1 MTSFFNGAVITAQ
14 SNSDFLRDAVTSNAG
29 PVAKDWAMIA
39 AKDSP
44 LCKAFEGLGILDVA
58 LLDNANI
65 SDKDLQKSLEAAL
78 PVNPSSPVL
87 LVDMSSVLNAPV
99 GERAIETWSHVAQR
113 IADQRQIK
121 VISIYDQEK
130 MIEEDL
136 AAALRSHQH
145 MLVPTGLY
153 PNPFWIPEELA
164 KQGSSD
170 DHMRYYL
177 SKIAPD
183 YADYPPLESR
193 LTSAA
198 RGGAPD
204 WISPSPTILGTAG
217 QSERWQIHCL
227 GELQVDIGGAG
238 PVNWRVS
245 GASPIK
251 TQLLFAYLLTRG
263 ARPTHA
269 DTIAEVVWPDNRSE
283 EDKRKRL
290 HHTISTL
297 RKVLGG
303 KTTIRRSGT
312 QYALNIPPGSWIDTD
327 RFEQLCRRGLALL
340 TADNLDAAYKVYA
353 AADQL
358 YRGDL
363 FEGLPIDGS
372 DYELEDWCMS
382 RRTWLNAMA
391 TKLNY
396 DMSKVLRRTDRLNEA
411 LLHCQ
416 RALAFDPTD
425 ENGNLEM
432 VRVLLAQG
440 RLDAVARHVSQ
451 FEKVSRSNGI
461 PLRASNFFEEYQKII
476 SQ

>member
-1 MTSFFNGAVITAQ
+1 MTSFFSGAVIGAQ
-14 SNSDFLRDAVTSNAG
+14 ANNVFLRDAVTANAG

-39 AKDSP
+39 AQEAP
-44 LCKAFEGLGILDVA
+44 LRKVFDGPRILDVS
-58 LLDNANI
+58 LLENANI
-65 SDKDLQKSLEAAL
+65 SDKDLQESLEAAL
-78 PVNPSSPVL
+78 PVDPPPPVL
-87 LVDMSSVLNAPV
+87 LVDMASVLNAPV
-99 GERAIETWSHVAQR
+99 GARAIETWSHAAQR
-113 IADQRQIK
+113 IVDEYQIK
-121 VISIYDQEK
+121 LISIYDQEK

-145 MLVPTGLY
+145 MLVPSGLY
-153 PNPFWIPEELA
+153 PNPFWLPEELA
-164 KQGSSD
+164 KQGSTD
-170 DHMRYYL
+170 DHIRYYL

-183 YADYPPLESR
+183 YAAHSILESR
-193 LTSAA
+193 LPSAA
-198 RGGAPD
+198 RGATPD
-204 WISPSPTILGTAG
+204 WIKPAPYDLGAAG

-227 GELQVDIGGAG
+227 GELQVDIGGGG

-269 DTIAEVVWPDNRSE
+269 DTIAEVVWLDNRSE

-303 KTTIRRSGT
+303 KDTIRRSGA
-312 QYALNIPPGSWIDTD
+312 QYALNIPPGSWIDMD

-340 TADNLDAAYKVYA
+340 TAENLDAAYKVYA
-353 AADQL
+353 AADLL

-363 FEGLPIDGS
+363 FEGLPIDGL
-372 DYELEDWCMS
+372 DYELEDWCVS
-382 RRTWLNAMA
+382 RRTWLNSMA
-391 TKLNY
+391 AKLNY
-396 DMSKVLRRTDRLNEA
+396 DMSKVLRRTGRLNEA

-416 RALAFDPTD
+416 KALTFDPTD

-461 PLRASNFFEEYQKII
+461 PIRASKFFEEYQRII